1 MALDNS
7 KKTFDRTVALFKA
20 GSLDEAEEVCR
31 SITNTDPRD
40 INFLSL
46 LGSILLRKDNF
57 EEAET
62 VLRAVI
68 KLAPEYPRAHEDLGT
83 ILLNLG
89 KSEQALV
96 PLQSAIELNPK
107 SSSAFFKLGGALKN
121 LGRDEAGDA
130 ALKHAADL
138 SPSQASLE
146 KATKLFVQG
155 EYREAESL
163 AKELVNKNPR
173 DVNAAL
179 LLARI
184 AIHAKVYEDAER
196 ILREIIKIAPRFI
209 VAWHDLGA
217 TLKEQGKEEEA
228 TSTLKEALKIDQ
240 NNALT
245 HYLYAASLALAGQ
258 TETAATYYKN
268 AVQIQPSLVGAHV
281 GLGHVLKTLGDQE
294 GGIASYRAAIAL
306 RPNLGEI
313 YFSLS
318 NLKTFRFTDDE
329 IEDMVQRLN
338 QESLDSES
346 IVHFSFSL
354 GKAFED
360 KKDYDKAFEYYL
372 KGNEEH
378 RANITYDP
386 VQTEL
391 AHEKMRETY
400 NQQFIKRIKET
411 KPGNAD
417 PSPIFI
423 VGLPRSGSTLLE
435 QILASH
441 SMVDGTSELP
451 DLGVVSQMIPNKAKG
466 RTFPAGILSMSDD
479 EIRSLGD
486 EYLDRTRRHRK
497 GARHF
502 TDKMPNNFAHIGLL
516 QAILPNAKII
526 DARRHP
532 LGSCVGSFKQ
542 HFAKG
547 QTFTYDMFELGEF
560 YLQYDELMAHWNKL
574 LPGKIL
580 RVQYE
585 DVVQDLETQVR
596 RILEHCEL
604 PFEENCINFHET
616 ERSVRTASSEQVRQP
631 IYKKSLNTWDRF
643 DQHIGD
649 LKDILAPLLESS
661 DSSAADP
668 QS

>member
-1 MALDNS
+1 MVKIN
-7 KKTFDRTVALFKA
+7 KETFDRTVALLKN
-20 GSLDEAEEVCR
+20 GSLDEAEKVCR
-31 SITNTDPRD
+31 SVIKENSKD

-46 LGSILLRKDNF
+46 LGSVLLRKNNF
-57 EEAET
+57 EEAEII
-62 VLRAVI
+62 LRSVI
-68 KLAPEYPRAHEDLGT
+68 EIAPDYPKAQEDLGT

-89 KSEQALV
+89 KSEQALI
-96 PLQSAIELNPK
+96 PLQAAIELNPK
-107 SSSAFFKLGGALKN
+107 SASAFFKLGGALKN

-138 SPSQASLE
+138 SPAQASLE
-146 KATKLFVQG
+146 KATKLFIQG
-155 EYREAESL
+155 EHREAESL
-163 AKELVNKNPR
+163 AKELVNSNPR

-184 AIHAKVYEDAER
+184 AIHARVYEDAEQL
-196 ILREIIKIAPRFI
+196 LRKIVKIAPRFI

-228 TSTLKEALKIDQ
+228 ISTLEEAIKIDQ
-240 NNALT
+240 NNAST
-245 HYLYAASLALAGQ
+245 HYLYAAALALAGR
-258 TETAATYYKN
+258 TEDAVVSYKR
-268 AVQIQPSLVGAHV
+268 AIKIEPTLVGAHV
-281 GLGHVLKTLGDQE
+281 GLGHVLKTLGDQD
-294 GGIASYRAAIAL
+294 GGIASYRAAIEL

-318 NLKTFRFTDDE
+318 NLKTFRFTDQE
-329 IEDMVQRLN
+329 IEDMVRRLS

-346 IVHFSFSL
+346 KVHFAFSL

-360 KKDYDKAFEYYL
+360 KKDYDKAFDYYL
-372 KGNEEH
+372 QGNEEH

-391 AHEKMRETY
+391 AHQKMKETY
-400 NQQFIKRIKET
+400 NHEFIERIGKT
-411 KPGNAD
+411 KPGNQD
-417 PSPIFI
+417 PDPIFI

-451 DLGVVSQMIPNKAKG
+451 DLGIVSQMIANKAKG
-466 RTFPAGILSMSDD
+466 RTFPAGILNMSDD
-479 EIRSLGD
+479 EITSLGD

-560 YLQYDELMAHWNKL
+560 YIQYDELMAHWDEM
-574 LPGKIL
+574 LPGKVL

-585 DVVQDLETQVR
+585 DVVRDLETQVR
-596 RILEHCEL
+596 RILEYCEL
-604 PFEENCINFHET
+604 PFEENCVNFHET
-616 ERSVRTASSEQVRQP
+616 KRSVRTASSEQVRQP
-631 IYKKSLNTWDRF
+631 IYDQSLNTWERF
-643 DQHIGD
+643 DKHIGD
-649 LKDILAPLLESS
+649 LKDILEPLLDPS
-661 DSSAADP
+661 DLLIAD
-668 QS
+668 SRS